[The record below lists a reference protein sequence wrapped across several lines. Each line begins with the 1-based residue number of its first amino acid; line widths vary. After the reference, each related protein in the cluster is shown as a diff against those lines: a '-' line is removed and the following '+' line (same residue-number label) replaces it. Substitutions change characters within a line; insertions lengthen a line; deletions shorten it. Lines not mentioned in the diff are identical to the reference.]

1 MACKQEVEFQYYT
14 YFRGGKVEGAGKKK
28 DELETHRVL
37 ARACDQR
44 PKQGFRCE
52 GLDFTKLRGVSYA
65 TFEVE
70 VEKEFA
76 RCAEVTAKVKDLEA
90 REAALAAE
98 MCKLK
103 TRRGAPRSRTAC
115 VKEKKAKVCIEV
127 PNVGSKVEPLCNV
140 TVNNMDETTSLRLA
154 LTLVGTLYEK
164 PIFRGRC
171 KRTKAELWE
180 LVMEGVTF
188 EDAAHL
194 KDVVC
199 KLLWAEGNSHDGKH
213 GGKQ

>member
-14 YFRGGKVEGAGKKK
+14 YFRGGRVESKGKK
-28 DELETHRVL
+28 DELETHAVL
-37 ARACDQR
+37 ARASDQR
-44 PKQGFRCE
+44 PKRGYRCE
-52 GLDFTKLRGVSYA
+52 GLDFTKLRGVTYT

-76 RCAEVTAKVKDLEA
+76 RCAEVTARVKELEA
-90 REAALAAE
+90 REAALVAE
-98 MCKLK
+98 MSRLK
-103 TRRGAPRSRTAC
+103 TRHGAPRSRTAC

-127 PNVGSKVEPLCNV
+127 PDVGSKIEPLCNV

-199 KLLWAEGNSHDGKH
+199 KLLWANGGSGGNPTAA
-213 GGKQ
+213 KQ

>member
-140 TVNNMDETTSLRLA
+140 TVNNMDETTR
-154 LTLVGTLYEK
+154 TLYEK

-199 KLLWAEGNSHDGKH
+199 KLLWADGNNNAAKQ